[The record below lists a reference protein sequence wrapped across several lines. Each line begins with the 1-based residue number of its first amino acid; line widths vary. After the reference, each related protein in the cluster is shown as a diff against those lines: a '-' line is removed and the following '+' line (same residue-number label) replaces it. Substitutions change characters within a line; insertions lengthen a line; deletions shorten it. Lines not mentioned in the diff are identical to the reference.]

1 MKVGLIGI
9 TIAGKTVNS
18 SRPLATTAFNEE
30 VAAAQKAID
39 ELKAQGVR
47 HIVAI
52 THQGYEADKAM
63 AAKLT
68 DVDAIIGG
76 DSHSLLGNFAAVG
89 ITSSSGSYPTV
100 ATNKDGKP
108 VCA

>member
-1 MKVGLIGI
+1 
-9 TIAGKTVNS
+9 
-18 SRPLATTAFNEE
+18 
-30 VAAAQKAID
+30 
-39 ELKAQGVR
+39 
-47 HIVAI
+47 
-52 THQGYEADKAM
+52 M

-68 DVDAIIGG
+68 DVDVIIGG

-108 VCA
+108 VCIGQAWEYSKAFGLLNVQLNEAGEVKSCGGKAQGCPIKIFDGIDCQKR